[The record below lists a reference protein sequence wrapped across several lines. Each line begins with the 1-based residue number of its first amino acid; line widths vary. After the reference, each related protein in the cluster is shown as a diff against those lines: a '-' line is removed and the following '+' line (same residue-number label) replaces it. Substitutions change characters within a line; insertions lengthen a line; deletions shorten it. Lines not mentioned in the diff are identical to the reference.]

1 MAIQECSVNVCVR
14 ERRHACEWKVVM
26 VMVRVSVEER
36 QHVSHDMR
44 NKKETEVAI
53 TKTNGGQTEGY
64 KAEGSS
70 K

>member
-1 MAIQECSVNVCVR
+1 
-14 ERRHACEWKVVM
+14 M